1 MKGGNENES
10 KDVDMNVEKKVKIEN
25 PEMLET
31 ELDELKVL
39 IPLIFFLN
47 WFFLISFHLLNKI
60 NLENWYF
67 KNCRIYLSKNFRR
80 NEIWDFRE
88 RKKCRFK

>member
-1 MKGGNENES
+1 LKGGNENES

-39 IPLIFFLN
+39 IPLIFF
-47 WFFLISFHLLNKI
+47 
-60 NLENWYF
+60 
-67 KNCRIYLSKNFRR
+67 
-80 NEIWDFRE
+80 
-88 RKKCRFK
+88 

>member
-39 IPLIFFLN
+39 IPLIFF
-47 WFFLISFHLLNKI
+47 
-60 NLENWYF
+60 
-67 KNCRIYLSKNFRR
+67 
-80 NEIWDFRE
+80 
-88 RKKCRFK
+88 